1 MLPFTDTRA
10 FSRSYVPG
18 TGTARPCSVT
28 SVASGPWSPGCT
40 SSRTRIEPMLQNI
53 NCASPV
59 AASTPTRTLGRSART
74 SWPCETFASS
84 NRSRSL
90 NDCDCA
96 VMRASIRHLLL
107 NVVVRAAGSESSLTG
122 GSREPGAGSGTQP
135 CDWSGVLYTVGLV
148 DAPRLMPIRPRLT
161 RPPRI
166 LIASDQNHAL
176 SDVVRSLGRRGYS
189 VLRVFAEASVLE
201 RARTARPDVIV
212 LDAQLGEEQALDL
225 SRTLRADPSIGSS
238 TPILLL
244 VPARPGRQDH
254 LTALRA
260 GVWELVRQPLDVAEL
275 LAKLDRYVLVKVER
289 DGVSRRDLVDDVTG
303 LYSMHGLARRTGELI
318 LQAAQHNASVACVAV
333 APARDAEERGVDGL
347 DGLRGVARLL
357 EASGRRSDAIRRIA
371 PAEFEVT
378 SAGVNRAGARQ
389 LAKRLRDSVGAEL
402 RAGYDAVGSRRG
414 GGGGG
419 GGGLEARSLVARAA
433 RALEMAKLE
442 GKWVK
447 QARE

>member
-18 TGTARPCSVT
+18 AGTARPCSVT
-28 SVASGPWSPGCT
+28 SLASGPWSPGCT

-122 GSREPGAGSGTQP
+122 GSREPGAGSSTQP

-189 VLRVFAEASVLE
+189 VLRVFAQASVLE

-212 LDAQLGEEQALDL
+212 LDAALGVEQALDL
-225 SRTLRADPSIGSS
+225 SRTLHADPSIGSG

-244 VPARPGRQDH
+244 VPTRPRREDH

-260 GVWELVRQPLDVAEL
+260 GVWELVRQPLDVAGL
-275 LAKLDRYVLVKVER
+275 LDKLDRYVLVKVER

-303 LYSMHGLARRTGELI
+303 LYSTHGLARRAGELI
-318 LQAAQHNASVACVAV
+318 LQAGRHNTSVACVAV
-333 APARDAEERGVDGL
+333 APDRNGQDGGGEGVEA
-347 DGLRGVARLL
+347 LRGVARLL
-357 EASGRRSDAIRRIA
+357 EASGRRSDAIGRIG
-371 PAEFEVT
+371 PAEFAVVA
-378 SAGVNRAGARQ
+378 AGVNRSGARQ
-389 LAKRLRDSVGAEL
+389 LAKRLRDSVGVEL
-402 RAGYDAVGSRRG
+402 RAGYDAVGSRRAG
-414 GGGGG
+414 GGA
-419 GGGLEARSLVARAA
+419 LEARGLLARAA

-447 QARE
+447 EARE

>member
-1 MLPFTDTRA
+1 
-10 FSRSYVPG
+10 
-18 TGTARPCSVT
+18 
-28 SVASGPWSPGCT
+28 
-40 SSRTRIEPMLQNI
+40 MLQNI

-107 NVVVRAAGSESSLTG
+107 NVVVRPVGSGVPTVRRDSQGCLDARL
-122 GSREPGAGSGTQP
+122 GSHPCNRVMEPGYP
-135 CDWSGVLYTVGLV
+135 VKLGVHV
-148 DAPRLMPIRPRLT
+148 RLRMPFRPRLT

-176 SDVVRSLGRRGYS
+176 SDVVRSLGRQGYS
-189 VLRVFAEASVLE
+189 VLRVFAQASVLE

-212 LDAQLGEEQALDL
+212 LDAALGDGESLAV
-225 SRTLRADPSIGSS
+225 SRALRADPSIGSG

-244 VPARPGRQDH
+244 VPTRPRREDH

-260 GVWELVRQPLDVAEL
+260 GVWELVRQPLDVAGL
-275 LAKLDRYVLVKVER
+275 LDKLDRYVLVKVER

-303 LYSMHGLARRTGELI
+303 LYSTHGLARRAGELI
-318 LQAAQHNASVACVAV
+318 LQAARHNTSVACVAV
-333 APARDAEERGVDGL
+333 APDRDGPEGGADGL

-357 EASGRRSDAIRRIA
+357 EASGRRSDAIGRIG
-371 PAEFEVT
+371 PAE
-378 SAGVNRAGARQ
+378 SLSSGA
-389 LAKRLRDSVGAEL
+389 
-402 RAGYDAVGSRRG
+402 
-414 GGGGG
+414 
-419 GGGLEARSLVARAA
+419 
-433 RALEMAKLE
+433 
-442 GKWVK
+442 
-447 QARE
+447 

>member
-122 GSREPGAGSGTQP
+122 GSREQGAESMEPGAGSSTQP

-189 VLRVFAEASVLE
+189 VLRVFAAPSVVE

-212 LDAQLGEEQALDL
+212 LDAALGEGQALDV
-225 SRTLRADPSIGSS
+225 SRTLRADPSIGSG

-244 VPARPGRQDH
+244 VPTRPQRDDH
-254 LTALRA
+254 LKALRA
-260 GVWELVRQPLDVAEL
+260 GVWELVRQPLNVGEL
-275 LAKLDRYVLVKVER
+275 LGRLDRYVLGKVER
-289 DGVSRRDLVDDVTG
+289 DGASRRDLVDDVTG
-303 LYSMHGLARRTGELI
+303 LYTTQGLARRAGELI
-318 LQAAQHNASVACVAV
+318 LQAAQHNTSVACVAV
-333 APARDAEERGVDGL
+333 APDRDGPEAGTDGRDA
-347 DGLRGVARLL
+347 LRGVARLL
-357 EASGRRSDAIRRIA
+357 PASGRGSDG
-371 PAEFEVT
+371 
-378 SAGVNRAGARQ
+378 SGGVG
-389 LAKRLRDSVGAEL
+389 
-402 RAGYDAVGSRRG
+402 
-414 GGGGG
+414 
-419 GGGLEARSLVARAA
+419 
-433 RALEMAKLE
+433 
-442 GKWVK
+442 
-447 QARE
+447 

>member
-28 SVASGPWSPGCT
+28 SLASGPWSPGWT

-53 NCASPV
+53 NCAAPV
-59 AASTPTRTLGRSART
+59 AASTPTRTLRRSART

-122 GSREPGAGSGTQP
+122 GSREQGAESREPGAGSSTQP

-161 RPPRI
+161 RP
-166 LIASDQNHAL
+166 
-176 SDVVRSLGRRGYS
+176 RR
-189 VLRVFAEASVLE
+189 E
-201 RARTARPDVIV
+201 
-212 LDAQLGEEQALDL
+212 
-225 SRTLRADPSIGSS
+225 
-238 TPILLL
+238 
-244 VPARPGRQDH
+244 DH

-260 GVWELVRQPLDVAEL
+260 GVWELVRQPLDVAGL
-275 LAKLDRYVLVKVER
+275 LDKLDRYVLVKVER

-303 LYSMHGLARRTGELI
+303 LYSTHGLARRAGELI
-318 LQAAQHNASVACVAV
+318 LQAAQHNTSVACVAV
-333 APARDAEERGVDGL
+333 APGRHGPEAGTDGL
-347 DGLRGVARLL
+347 DSLRGVARLL
-357 EASGRRSDAIRRIA
+357 EASGRRSDAIGRIG
-371 PAEFEVT
+371 PAEFAVVA
-378 SAGVNRAGARQ
+378 AGVNRAGARQ
-389 LAKRLRDSVGAEL
+389 LANRLRDSVGVEL
-402 RAGYDAVGSRRG
+402 RAGYDAIGSRRAG
-414 GGGGG
+414 A
-419 GGGLEARSLVARAA
+419 LEGRSLLARAA

-447 QARE
+447 EARE